1 MSPVPRSF
9 RPRRA
14 ALALLLCGAALAC
27 GDTRDARGT
36 REESAQLQS
45 TVRDAAPTAAP
56 APPPPAA
63 PPFVG
68 DAGGV
73 AGKVAGVTGDVANA
87 APARRGMMPSP
98 APQPAGMPITSGTQ
112 GAPAAPAAP
121 AATSDS
127 ASAAPAMLIRTGQA
141 SIEVD
146 SLEPAIA
153 AVRALAQRMGGYV
166 ANTSLAAGR
175 EQVRAATLQL
185 KVPSAR
191 FDALVGGLAPLG
203 RVEMVNV
210 NAEDVGEEYVDVAA
224 RVANARRLEARLLT
238 LLERSAAR
246 LSDVLAVERELARV
260 REEIE
265 RAEGRLRFLR
275 TRVALS
281 TLDVTVHE
289 RAPILPGTPSRNPL
303 LQALRQ
309 AWRNFVAVL
318 AFGIASLGVLIPLGV
333 VAVVVWR
340 VVRAR
345 KRNP

>member
-1 MSPVPRSF
+1 MSHVLRTF
-9 RPRRA
+9 
-14 ALALLLCGAALAC
+14 LAFLLCGAALAC
-27 GDTRDARGT
+27 GDKSTSRGT
-36 REESAQLQS
+36 RGEAAQLQS

-56 APPPPAA
+56 SAPPPPPAEV
-63 PPFVG
+63 PLVG
-68 DAGGV
+68 EAGGV
-73 AGKVAGVTGDVANA
+73 AGRVAGDVANVA
-87 APARRGMMPSP
+87 PERRAARPEAMPAPA
-98 APQPAGMPITSGTQ
+98 PAGAP
-112 GAPAAPAAP
+112 GAQIAS
-121 AATSDS
+121 SDT

-210 NAEDVGEEYVDVAA
+210 SAEDVGEEYVDVAA

-246 LSDVLAVERELARV
+246 LSDVLSVERELARV

-265 RAEGRLRFLR
+265 RAEGRMRFLR

-289 RAPILPGTPSRNPL
+289 RAPILPGAPSRNPL
-303 LQALRQ
+303 LEALRQ

-333 VAVVVWR
+333 VALVVWR
-340 VVRAR
+340 FVRAR
-345 KRNP
+345 KANP

>member
-1 MSPVPRSF
+1 MCKRARGERLTS
-9 RPRRA
+9 RA
-14 ALALLLCGAALAC
+14 ADGRRSPPSDPTPACRTSSDPSRPAASPTTGGGGGAA
-27 GDTRDARGT
+27 GN
-36 REESAQLQS
+36 
-45 TVRDAAPTAAP
+45 
-56 APPPPAA
+56 
-63 PPFVG
+63 
-68 DAGGV
+68 AGGV
-73 AGKVAGVTGDVANA
+73 AGKVAGDVATFT
-87 APARRGMMPSP
+87 P
-98 APQPAGMPITSGTQ
+98 APQPAGMPVRSGAST
-112 GAPAAPAAP
+112 AVA
-121 AATSDS
+121 DS
-127 ASAAPAMLIRTGQA
+127 ASAAPAMLVRTGQA

-289 RAPILPGTPSRNPL
+289 AAPILAGAPSRNPL
-303 LQALRQ
+303 LEALRQ
-309 AWRNFVAVL
+309 AWRNFVGVL

-333 VAVVVWR
+333 IAYVVWR

-345 KRNP
+345 KANP

>member
-1 MSPVPRSF
+1 MSHVLRSF
-9 RPRRA
+9 PPRRVA
-14 ALALLLCGAALAC
+14 FVVLLCGAALAC
-27 GDTRDARGT
+27 GDKQGARAT

-45 TVRDAAPTAAP
+45 TVRGAAPTDVPAA
-56 APPPPAA
+56 APPPP
-63 PPFVG
+63 PVVG
-68 DAGGV
+68 DAAGNAGGV
-73 AGKVAGVTGDVANA
+73 AGKVAGDVATFT
-87 APARRGMMPSP
+87 P
-98 APQPAGMPITSGTQ
+98 APQPAGMPVTSG
-112 GAPAAPAAP
+112 ASSAVA
-121 AATSDS
+121 DS
-127 ASAAPAMLIRTGQA
+127 ASAAPAMLVRTGQA

-289 RAPILPGTPSRNPL
+289 AAPIRAGAPSRNPL
-303 LQALRQ
+303 LEALRQ
-309 AWRNFVAVL
+309 AWRNFVGVL

-333 VAVVVWR
+333 IAYVVWR

-345 KRNP
+345 KANP